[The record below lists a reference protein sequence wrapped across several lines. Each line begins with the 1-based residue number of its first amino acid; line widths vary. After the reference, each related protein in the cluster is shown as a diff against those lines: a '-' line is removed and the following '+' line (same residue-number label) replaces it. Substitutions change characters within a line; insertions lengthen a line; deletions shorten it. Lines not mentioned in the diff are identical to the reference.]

1 MTECISRN
9 CKSYKFGSTVIMED
23 QGNKSTTQWTRQ
35 SLQGQFSMEIHYSAD
50 QTPALSP
57 SGIWKQN

>member
-1 MTECISRN
+1 
-9 CKSYKFGSTVIMED
+9 MED